1 MTTSTTFNQAELDT
15 LIEAATF
22 KYKNTQDG
30 YDQFADT
37 DPVTLRPIGRHVKGG
52 YVQEFLVHAT
62 QIIPTYGAK
71 LAEGYTLHELDVI
84 NHGTG
89 YYIYFY
95 KPAAQQ
101 AEELNAALTGIKAKY
116 EDAISANLEKLI
128 QLEIEQEELAI
139 TEEAQ
144 RAAVK
149 AIQAAKDSRAAEI
162 RARYESAQVRG
173 SKPKAK

>member
-1 MTTSTTFNQAELDT
+1 MTNSTTFHQAELDT

-30 YDQFADT
+30 YDRYADT
-37 DPVTLRPIGRHVKGG
+37 NPVTLQPIGRHVNGS
-52 YVQEFLVHAT
+52 YVQEFLAHAI
-62 QIIPTYGAK
+62 QIIPTYVAK

-101 AEELNAALTGIKAKY
+101 AEELKATLAGVKSKY
-116 EDAISANLEKLI
+116 EATVSANLEKLI

-149 AIQAAKDSRAAEI
+149 AVQAAKDARAAEI
-162 RARYESAQVRG
+162 RARYESAPTRG